1 MNITI
6 ANMKPDGSISEQVI
20 KAAKESSAVVLQ
32 TSLNGAVQPGFD
44 YETLDKLYEQAE
56 DFDMLIENA
65 CDFMLRDG
73 LLFVALGDLVHNR
86 IAGALARRVRSAGG
100 HVRVITDGCP
110 ALGAALAEGLLD
122 GSAGVCVHT
131 ASTFTRMDDTS
142 QVLVINEIDS
152 ALKASDLKLRLM
164 SWYDDEYPV
173 LLVDTRSG
181 KCENILLCQLDGA
194 PSYGYYTSV
203 VIAPCAL
210 ARKKRFTFADL
221 LDVMARLRSRHGC
234 PWDKEQTHESLKRYL
249 IEEGYEVLDAI
260 DAGDIDALAD
270 ELGDV
275 MLQVVFHAR
284 IAEQQGEFDISDVTT
299 AICRKMIARH
309 PHIFGDVVAD
319 TPEAVLSNW
328 EQIKKEERGQQTQ
341 TDVLKNIPRSMPALM
356 RSGKVQHKAA
366 HVGFD
371 FTEAAQA
378 VDKLREEI
386 DEVANAQSPDELA
399 DECGDLLF
407 AAVNVVR
414 LYGVEPETA
423 LQKATDKFIER
434 FSLVE
439 RLAAERNVDMR
450 TCGLDVLDSLWD
462 EAKAAEVAKQS

>member
-1 MNITI
+1 MNVTI
-6 ANMKPDGSISEQVI
+6 AGMKPDGSISEQVQ
-20 KAAKESSAVVLQ
+20 KAAREASAVVLQ
-32 TSLNGAVQPGFD
+32 TSLNGTAQPGFAF
-44 YETLDKLYEQAE
+44 ETLDALYEQAE
-56 DFDMLIENA
+56 DFDRLIDSA
-65 CDFMLRDG
+65 CDLMLRDG
-73 LLFVALGDLVHNR
+73 LMFVALGGFAHNR
-86 IAGALARRVRSAGG
+86 IAAALAQRVRAAGG
-100 HVRVITDGCP
+100 QVRVISGGCP

-122 GSAGVCVHT
+122 GSAGVCIHT
-131 ASTFTRMDDTS
+131 ASTFSRMDDTS

-152 ALKASDLKLRLM
+152 AYKASDLKLRLM
-164 SWYDDEYPV
+164 LWYDDEYPV

-210 ARKKRFTFADL
+210 ARKKRFTFTDL
-221 LDVMARLRSRHGC
+221 LEVMARLRSRHGC

-260 DAGDIDALAD
+260 DTGDMEALAD

-275 MLQVVFHAR
+275 LLQVVFHAR

-309 PHIFGDVVAD
+309 PHIFGDVVAN
-319 TPEAVLSNW
+319 TPEVVLSNW

-341 TDVLKNIPRSMPALM
+341 TDVLQNIPRSMPALM

-414 LYGVEPETA
+414 LYGVEPEMA

-439 RLAAERNVDMR
+439 RLATQRNVDMR
-450 TCGLDVLDSLWD
+450 TCGLDVLDALWD
-462 EAKAAEVAKQS
+462 EAKAAEMAKRN